1 MFPRGLILLLLA
13 SCGAAARAEAPR
25 HVYVSGYAPTISVAR
40 WDPGSGALA
49 LGGSVRAGTA
59 PSFMAFAPSGRFAY
73 ALDEVDAD
81 AIISYAVDGAS
92 GALRELGREPAGGKG
107 AAHLAVHPS
116 GRWIATAHYDSDSVT
131 IHELGRDG
139 LAGAQTDARGGCR
152 AAHQTV
158 FAQQGSVAFVSCLM
172 SDEVLQFRFTAGK
185 LTPLD
190 PPRLPVPGNPRHLAL
205 DPAERHAYILSE
217 RENLITTCDLAGGKL
232 THPRTVSSVPP
243 GGRHGEAGEIAIHPS
258 GKFLYASN
266 RNDDSIAVFTI
277 GAGGDLSAAG
287 WQHSECVRHFTLD
300 PTGGYLLAANQKAN
314 RLAVFKVDRTTGKLS
329 PLGAPLPVPEGPAFV
344 GFPAR

>member
-1 MFPRGLILLLLA
+1 MSPRGLVLLLLA
-13 SCGAAARAEAPR
+13 SCGAEARSAERPR
-25 HVYVSGYAPTISVAR
+25 YVYVSGYAPTISVAR
-40 WDPGSGALA
+40 WDPESGGLA
-49 LGGSVRAGTA
+49 LRGSVRAGTA
-59 PSFMAFAPSGRFAY
+59 PSFLAFAPSGRFAY
-73 ALDEVDAD
+73 ALDEIDAD
-81 AIISYAVDGAS
+81 AIISYAVDGAT

-131 IHELGRDG
+131 IHELGPDG
-139 LAGAQTDARGGCR
+139 VAGAQTDARGGCR

-158 FAQQGSVAFVSCLM
+158 FAQQGQLAFVSCLR
-172 SDEVLQFRFTAGK
+172 SDEVLEFRFAAGK
-185 LTPLD
+185 LTPAA
-190 PPRLPVPGNPRHLAL
+190 RLPVAGNPRHLAL

-217 RENLITTCDLAGGKL
+217 RENLITTCDLTGGKL

-243 GGRHGEAGEIAIHPS
+243 GGTRGEAGEIAIHPS

-266 RNDDSIAVFTI
+266 RNDDSIAVFIVGPT
-277 GAGGDLSAAG
+277 GDLSPAG

-300 PTGGYLLAANQKAN
+300 PTGGFLLAANQKAN
-314 RLAVFKVDRTTGKLS
+314 RLAVFKVDRSTGKLS
-329 PLGAPLPVPEGPAFV
+329 PVGAPLAVPEGPAFV